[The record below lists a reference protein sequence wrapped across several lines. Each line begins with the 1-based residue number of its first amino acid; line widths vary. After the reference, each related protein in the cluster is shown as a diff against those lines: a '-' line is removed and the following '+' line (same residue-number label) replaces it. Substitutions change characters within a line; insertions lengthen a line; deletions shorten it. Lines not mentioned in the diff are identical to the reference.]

1 MQNDD
6 AKSNFCNFDRQ
17 SIPHGAEKRKSGF
30 LLCKPT
36 LPQTRAVHDSRTGK
50 REKPAPQ
57 RDAGSGLQVRS
68 AVLAHLCEALA
79 AVDRTI
85 GLRLEG
91 NTSFA
96 AAVGADSSEV
106 LSRAA
111 GSILASVTAGL
122 AALGLI
128 LEASLRVELLLT
140 GGEHGFGAAFLSK

>member
-1 MQNDD
+1 MMTQNPIF
-6 AKSNFCNFDRQ
+6 AILTGRAYHTARKNASPAFC
-17 SIPHGAEKRKSGF
+17 SA
-30 LLCKPT
+30 KPT
-36 LPQTRAVHDSRTGK
+36 LPQARTVHDSRTGK
-50 REKPAPQ
+50 RENPAPQ

-140 GGEHGFGAAFLSK
+140 GGEHEFGAAFLAN